1 MAEEESRPN
10 TEQVVA
16 DLLRLGELLA
26 LHSRPIG
33 ALGLGRRIRQE
44 ESARL
49 KAEIAELEERIETQ
63 AYKMTNRVLRTILG
77 LQKDEVLD
85 LILLRCIAV
94 VAFEALDNFRSVST
108 VAGVSKAVGLGD
120 WKNTLSARHT
130 IRQAIIKGSTISYSE
145 EECEGGVLK
154 AGRNLIR
161 LLSGENRLDILWT
174 EESIKREKEEFL
186 RRHGN
191 ALKRT
196 SAPDR
201 VSKPVPENL
210 PLPPASLKDC
220 ESPKAI
226 FNTLRQTVI
235 GMDDT
240 DTLRRF
246 SVAMSLH
253 LRRASQ
259 FRQGHIP
266 PGGNQTVLV
275 AGPSGVGKTFMI
287 EEFCKMAN
295 IIYTIGN
302 LAECTSSGYAGID
315 LADILAGLFR
325 NGTKRSEVEA
335 GSIVC
340 FDEADKRKSN
350 NRNGDFDA
358 TGSGVQ
364 AEMLRVIEGTDI
376 QIGGRRTSDGGRFMF
391 STRGLAFCLM
401 GCFQE
406 LTHIM
411 DSQAR
416 TKQPMGFGGSVESVG
431 HAPDIREALT
441 TYFMPE
447 LCNRIATILYIRPP
461 SLEALFQIVTAPNG
475 ILAKLN
481 LALQGS
487 AGLTLNPD
495 EQAVKEICAYAHSS
509 KTFARGTRSLLQKL
523 SEDALF
529 EEWKGELVI
538 GVKEVRRALDGLR
551 QGVAGLK

>member
-1 MAEEESRPN
+1 MAEEASRPSS
-10 TEQVVA
+10 EQVVA

-26 LHSRPIG
+26 LHARPIG

-44 ESARL
+44 ESIRL

-63 AYKMTNRVLRTILG
+63 AYKMTNRALRSVLG

-85 LILLRCIAV
+85 QTLLRCIAV

-120 WKNTLSARHT
+120 WSSTLDARHA
-130 IRQAIIKGSTISYSE
+130 IRQAIIKGHTISYSE
-145 EECEGGVLK
+145 EGCEGGVLK

-161 LLSGENRLDILWT
+161 FLSGENRLGILWT
-174 EESIKREKEEFL
+174 EESIRLGREEFL
-186 RRHGN
+186 RRQGN

-201 VSKPVPENL
+201 LSKPVSASL
-210 PLPPASLKDC
+210 PLPPASLKGC

-226 FNTLRQTVI
+226 FNALRQTVI

-325 NGTKRSEVEA
+325 TRPKREEVEA
-335 GSIVC
+335 GGVVC

-376 QIGGRRTSDGGRFMF
+376 QIGGRRTSDGGRFTL
-391 STRGLAFCLM
+391 STRGLAFCLV
-401 GCFQE
+401 GCFE
-406 LTHIM
+406 GVTLAM
-411 DSQAR
+411 DSQAKA
-416 TKQPMGFGGSVESVG
+416 KQPLGFGSRVESVG

-447 LCNRIATILYIRPP
+447 LCNRIVTVLYIRPP

-475 ILAKLN
+475 ILAKQN
-481 LALQGS
+481 QTLQASG
-487 AGLTLNPD
+487 GLTLKPD

-529 EEWKGELVI
+529 EEWRGELVI
-538 GVKEVRRALDGLR
+538 GAGEVRKAIEGLR
-551 QGVAGLK
+551 LGVAGLK